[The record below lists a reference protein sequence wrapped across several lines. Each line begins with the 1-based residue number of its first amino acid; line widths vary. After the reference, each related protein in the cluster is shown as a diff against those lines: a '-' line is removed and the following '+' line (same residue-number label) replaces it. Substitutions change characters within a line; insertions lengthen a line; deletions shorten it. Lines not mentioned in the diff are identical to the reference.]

1 MVGGSVTKLIIFLFA
16 GVSGVQMKK
25 SGTKPP
31 LNFSFQ
37 TQEKLLV
44 LCHSIFIYT
53 FAKSQVFQFKHLLV
67 LDTPSYILQSTQGV
81 LCEYMNPCAYGA
93 YAEKILLT
101 YVFSSD

>member
-67 LDTPSYILQSTQGV
+67 LDTPSYSLQPTGRIMRIYEAMCLWC
-81 LCEYMNPCAYGA
+81 LC
-93 YAEKILLT
+93 
-101 YVFSSD
+101 